1 MSRNFYDKFMDKI
14 KKETKNSYLKKDNNH
29 SKYDKWMKV
38 ALRRSFEVGKFELP
52 ISALIIDEKGRCI
65 GRGTNKRQL
74 NKDPLGHAEL
84 IALRQAAWIKNDWRF
99 NECTMVVNLEPCQ
112 MCAGALIQ
120 ARMGRVIYSASDYK
134 RGGFGGTIDLSKH
147 KSAHHKMEI
156 IKGLYEEESSHL
168 LKEWFKKLRSEK

>member
-1 MSRNFYDKFMDKI
+1 MSRNFYDKFMEKI

-74 NKDPLGHAEL
+74 NNDPLGHAEL

-99 NECTMVVNLEPCQ
+99 NECVLIVNLEPCT
-112 MCAGALIQ
+112 MCAGALVQ
-120 ARMGRVIYSASDYK
+120 SRMGIVVYSVGDKK
-134 RGGFGGTIDLSKH
+134 RGGFGGTIDLSNH
-147 KSAHHKMEI
+147 KSAHHKMII
-156 IKGLYEEESSHL
+156 IKGIYEKESKKL
-168 LKEWFKKLRSEK
+168 LQDWFKKLRKGK